1 MNRVLDRNIA
11 DRHALQ
17 SVVLDSESIAA
28 SGTITHAAE
37 DVEKYSKITALVDT
51 DQNCTVYVQLSNDGT
66 NFYDIKDLSD
76 NDISFT
82 CNNEKIAIPLSD
94 YTAKYLRLVIKN
106 NSGSTA
112 TVTAV
117 IMAQV

>member
-17 SVVLDSESIAA
+17 SKVIDSQNIAA
-28 SGTITHAAE
+28 GGTITHE
-37 DVEKYSKITALVDT
+37 GENVEKYSKITALVST
-51 DQNCTVYVQLSNDGT
+51 DQDCTVYVQLSDDNT
-66 NFYDIKDLSD
+66 NFYDIKTEADGDLSW
-76 NDISFT
+76 N